1 MSGTGRALWCRCGG
15 AVIIA
20 TGLLVASGRAQSRP
34 EKQDLLWKKLEAE
47 IARIDERFDGV
58 MAVAIKD
65 LTDGRVYGLH
75 ADEIMPTAS
84 MIKIAVLAELYRQR
98 RLDEVYVVEVKD
110 VVAGSDIMKGL
121 TPGVTRLTFRDLA
134 TMMMAVSD
142 NSATNVLIDRL
153 GMDRVDQLL
162 DGLGLRATRLKRKMM
177 DLKAATEGRENVA
190 TPRETVGLLE
200 AIYRG
205 QVVSGADKDGLLE
218 MLGTHKESDI
228 ARGLPEDVR
237 IATKTGSLEGVRNEG
252 GIVFATRRPF
262 AIVVMTTFAA
272 DGSAAQRVISDVVRA
287 AYPYF
292 ERVGRASEYGRV
304 ISPKN

>member
-1 MSGTGRALWCRCGG
+1 MKNTRLRQFAGTVAVTGGLALA
-15 AVIIA
+15 AVSLA
-20 TGLLVASGRAQSRP
+20 AQNRP
-34 EKQDLLWKKLEAE
+34 EKQDLLWKKVESQ

-58 MAVAIKD
+58 LAVAIKD
-65 LTDGRVYGLH
+65 LTDGRVYALH

-98 RLDEVYVVEVKD
+98 RLDEPYVVDAKD
-110 VVAGSDIMKGL
+110 VVAGSDIMEGL

-142 NSATNVLIDRL
+142 NSATNVLIERV
-153 GMDRVDQLL
+153 GMDRVNQEL
-162 DGLGLRATRLKRKMM
+162 DALGIKATRLRRKMM
-177 DLKAATEGRENVA
+177 DLDAAKAGRENVA
-190 TPRETVGLLE
+190 TPRETVALLE
-200 AIYRG
+200 AIFRG
-205 QVVSGADKDGLLE
+205 KVVAGAEADSLLR
-218 MLGTHKESDI
+218 MLGTHKDSDI

-237 IATKTGSLEGVRNEG
+237 IATKTGSLEGVRTEG
-252 GIVFATRRPF
+252 GIVFASKRPF
-262 AIVVMTTFAA
+262 AIVIMTTFAA
-272 DGSAAQRVISDVVRA
+272 DGWAAQRAIADVVQA